1 MNFSF
6 NPSAMMA
13 AFGDAMIGWAG
24 VFIVTAVIIASVWV
38 LNKVT
43 AKKGE

>member
-1 MNFSF
+1 MKFSF
-6 NPSAMMA
+6 NPAAMMA
-13 AFGDAMIGWAG
+13 AFGDAMTGWAG

-43 AKKGE
+43 SKKGE

>member
-6 NPSAMMA
+6 NPAAMMA
-13 AFGDAMIGWAG
+13 AFGDAMTGWAV
-24 VFIVTAVIIASVWV
+24 VFAVTCVIIASVWV

-43 AKKGE
+43 GKKGE